1 MLQET
6 IQFGP
11 FLVKASWLIIL
22 FSLLCAYA
30 VIVIYLRKDEPLL
43 NQLSSILGNAF
54 LFYVLIFKFSFLLF
68 RPSILLNNLK
78 GILFFTGGAKG
89 AILGLVISLL
99 YITFQL
105 YKQRLFVCN
114 VLLALLYGGAATL
127 TAESIWMFVFR

>member
-6 IQFGP
+6 IQIGSI
-11 FLVKASWLIIL
+11 LVKASWLVIL

-54 LFYVLIFKFSFLLF
+54 LLYVLIFKFSFLLF
-68 RPSILLNNLK
+68 RPFILFNNLK
-78 GILFFTGGAKG
+78 GILFFTGGTKG

-105 YKQRLFVCN
+105 YKRRLFVRK
-114 VLLALLYGGAATL
+114 VLLLLLYGGVTAL
-127 TAESIWMFVFR
+127 TVGSIWIFVLQ

>member
-11 FLVKASWLIIL
+11 ILVKASWLIIL

-43 NQLSSILGNAF
+43 NQLSSILGNSF
-54 LFYVLIFKFSFLLF
+54 LLYVLIFKFSFLLF

-78 GILFFTGGAKG
+78 GALFFTGGTKG

-105 YKQRLFVCN
+105 YKRRLFVRK
-114 VLLALLYGGAATL
+114 VLLALLYGGATAL
-127 TAESIWMFVFR
+127 TAESIWIFVFR